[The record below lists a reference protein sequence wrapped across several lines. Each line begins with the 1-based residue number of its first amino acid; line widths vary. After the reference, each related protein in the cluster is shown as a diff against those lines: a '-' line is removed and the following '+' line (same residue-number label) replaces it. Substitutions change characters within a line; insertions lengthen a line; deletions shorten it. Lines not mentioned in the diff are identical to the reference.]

1 MGSVA
6 NFLLDA
12 LISQLTKQLLSGSGG
27 SKS

>member
-6 NFLLDA
+6 NFLVDA
-12 LISQLTKQLLSGSGG
+12 LISALTKQLLSGSSG